1 MKLDLKK
8 VWGITDILPH
18 CECNQPIANAICPVR
33 EPWKIWKPN
42 CKYEGQLNYQSTLTL
57 PVLRDSCFG
66 QYLDLSKDNNARFQ
80 MSMVYDFSK
89 RKFMHENKDKMDEGG
104 LIVVDGSSGD
114 GVVGGGSGSASGAT
128 VGDNDAPLVVFEITN
143 HYDYNHTSFI
153 DFAPPR
159 ECFACICQICKADVT
174 VESTTEEH
182 TTIDNPS
189 TTSKDKEKDKM
200 GNPFYVEYVEGISQ
214 QSSDSLNYGIFV
226 DAYAEY
232 LSNGLQVPNDG
243 LENIDK

>member
-1 MKLDLKK
+1 
-8 VWGITDILPH
+8 
-18 CECNQPIANAICPVR
+18 
-33 EPWKIWKPN
+33 
-42 CKYEGQLNYQSTLTL
+42 
-57 PVLRDSCFG
+57 
-66 QYLDLSKDNNARFQ
+66 
-80 MSMVYDFSK
+80 
-89 RKFMHENKDKMDEGG
+89 MHENKDKMDE
-104 LIVVDGSSGD
+104 
-114 GVVGGGSGSASGAT
+114 
-128 VGDNDAPLVVFEITN
+128 
-143 HYDYNHTSFI
+143 
-153 DFAPPR
+153 
-159 ECFACICQICKADVT
+159 ADVT

-189 TTSKDKEKDKM
+189 TTSKDKEKRRGGSSPSFEIVKMAKILPTYPDISGFLDQKIRTDWSTIEIYQDKM